1 MANVTSC
8 VVQNL
13 DASGND
19 TPADV
24 KSDIDNSGSNAY
36 DGDHRRRRE
45 TFLRITVVAA
55 MIAIVW
61 SLIIVSVVSPYFPR
75 GNKVHAKCRNA
86 SPSQSRCV
94 ATQLTLLILSRRQL

>member
-13 DASGND
+13 DASGSD

-24 KSDIDNSGSNAY
+24 KSDIDNSGSN
-36 DGDHRRRRE
+36 DGDHRRRCE
-45 TFLRITVVAA
+45 TFLRIAVVAA
-55 MIAIVW
+55 MIAVVW

-94 ATQLTLLILSRRQL
+94 ATQLTPLILSRRQL

>member
-1 MANVTSC
+1 MANVIDC

-13 DASGND
+13 DASGSD

-24 KSDIDNSGSNAY
+24 KSDIDNSGSN
-36 DGDHRRRRE
+36 DGDHRRRCE

-61 SLIIVSVVSPYFPR
+61 GLLIVLVVSPFFPR
-75 GNKVHAKCRNA
+75 GYEVHAKC
-86 SPSQSRCV
+86 
-94 ATQLTLLILSRRQL
+94 